1 MLAEYELPAITR
13 FMMAAGEHLQK
24 DWILYCLW
32 IPVVFL
38 VFALLSA
45 VPQLRLR
52 VDGLFF
58 HIPVIAGLLKTIYT
72 SRFASAF
79 SVLYGGG
86 NGIIDCM
93 AITGRVLGNTW
104 VERKIQEAVNGL
116 EKGESLSAALKR
128 QRIFHPVFLSMV
140 AAGEE
145 SGELESVLLQA
156 GVYYGKAAEQSA
168 QRLVTLIEPCM
179 ILVMAGIVG
188 TIVLSIMLPVFNMYS
203 ALL

>member
-1 MLAEYELPAITR
+1 
-13 FMMAAGEHLQK
+13 
-24 DWILYCLW
+24 
-32 IPVVFL
+32 
-38 VFALLSA
+38 
-45 VPQLRLR
+45 
-52 VDGLFF
+52 
-58 HIPVIAGLLKTIYT
+58 
-72 SRFASAF
+72 
-79 SVLYGGG
+79 
-86 NGIIDCM
+86 M
-93 AITGRVLGNTW
+93 AITGRVMGNTW

-156 GVYYGKAAEQSA
+156 GVYYGKAAEQVSA
-168 QRLVTLIEPCM
+168 E
-179 ILVMAGIVG
+179 AGNIDRTVYDLSDGRHCG

>member
-1 MLAEYELPAITR
+1 
-13 FMMAAGEHLQK
+13 MACFS
-24 DWILYCLW
+24 I
-32 IPVVFL
+32 
-38 VFALLSA
+38 
-45 VPQLRLR
+45 
-52 VDGLFF
+52 
-58 HIPVIAGLLKTIYT
+58 

-93 AITGRVLGNTW
+93 AITGRVMGNTW

-156 GVYYGKAAEQSA
+156 GNINRTVYDLSDGRHCGNYCFIHYA
-168 QRLVTLIEPCM
+168 
-179 ILVMAGIVG
+179 AGI
-188 TIVLSIMLPVFNMYS
+188 
-203 ALL
+203 

>member
-1 MLAEYELPAITR
+1 MVWKKE
-13 FMMAAGEHLQK
+13 K
-24 DWILYCLW
+24 
-32 IPVVFL
+32 VF
-38 VFALLSA
+38 
-45 VPQLRLR
+45 R
-52 VDGLFF
+52 
-58 HIPVIAGLLKTIYT
+58 
-72 SRFASAF
+72 
-79 SVLYGGG
+79 
-86 NGIIDCM
+86 GIE
-93 AITGRVLGNTW
+93 T
-104 VERKIQEAVNGL
+104 
-116 EKGESLSAALKR
+116 